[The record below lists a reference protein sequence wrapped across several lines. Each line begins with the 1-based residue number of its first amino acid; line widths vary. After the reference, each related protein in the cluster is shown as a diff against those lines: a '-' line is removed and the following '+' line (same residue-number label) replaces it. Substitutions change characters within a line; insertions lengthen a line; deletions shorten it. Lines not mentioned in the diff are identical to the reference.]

1 MLIGYVRVSK
11 SDGTQTLAPQR
22 DALLAAGVD
31 PERIYEDLASGR
43 SDARPGLAACLKALQ
58 PGNTLVLWKL
68 DRLGRDLRHL
78 VNTVEDLRVRGV
90 GLKVLAGAGAQIDT
104 TTANGRLAFGIFAAF
119 AEFERELIAERT
131 QAGLAAARA
140 RGRLGGRPRKM
151 DRATLQMAMA
161 AMADPKAVAAEV
173 AKRLGL
179 TTTTLYTYV
188 NGDGSPKA
196 AGQALL
202 DGHAARRWPEAVPR
216 LATGRGRVMPAG
228 VAVPIEAIATL
239 RRRLAALPARHPER
253 KLLDGVHR
261 RSSTASPAPRSTGCC
276 AASGAPRTRSAPT
289 GAGPAACRPPRSSAG
304 ARSSPP

>member
-1 MLIGYVRVSK
+1 VLLIGYARVSK
-11 SDGTQTLAPQR
+11 SDGSQTVAPQR
-22 DALLAAGVD
+22 NALLVAGVD

-43 SDARPGLAACLKALQ
+43 NDARPGLIACLKALQ

-78 VNTVEDLRVRGV
+78 VNTAEDLRVRGI
-90 GLKVLAGAGAQIDT
+90 GLKVLTGAGAQIDT

-151 DRATLQMAMA
+151 DRAMLTMAMA
-161 AMADPKAVAAEV
+161 ALSDPKAVAADV
-173 AKRLGL
+173 AKRLGI

-196 AGQALL
+196 ARSA
-202 DGHAARRWPEAVPR
+202 D
-216 LATGRGRVMPAG
+216 
-228 VAVPIEAIATL
+228 L
-239 RRRLAALPARHPER
+239 RASLAAAICSSVLSGSWRTRASS
-253 KLLDGVHR
+253 R
-261 RSSTASPAPRSTGCC
+261 RASSAACSCALASLCVKVC
-276 AASGAPRTRSAPT
+276 MAASWFSL
-289 GAGPAACRPPRSSAG
+289 SE
-304 ARSSPP
+304 